1 MRKLFDILDKAT
13 AYWLTIYFFLLIIF
27 IIFRAD
33 FIFFLRDYLNENT
46 AFSDIIF
53 SQYKGAMLSMTSAGY
68 LSLFLF
74 VPTLFSVVFQHKFF
88 VNFKKICAFVLL
100 FILSVLHTASFP
112 FYETYRENFN
122 QMIFR
127 GMNEDWRA
135 LLITFYEQFSL
146 IPRLVI
152 AIILTIILYKIF
164 NFLIKKDYFSKLF
177 FVFPKIISR
186 PVLIIFCYLTILW
199 TLFGGALSWEH
210 QVDFENSGV
219 MKDKFL
225 NEAILDSP
233 QAIYRAYRHNSRAL
247 SCNGLDF
254 TAADVKR
261 LAAIYANTEEYSD
274 NLDDYL
280 TKYASGEKIK
290 EPRHIFVIL
299 AESYAAWPLLN
310 EYENLHIADGV
321 KEIMQNEDS
330 DYTLTMLPNG
340 SSTVSAVM
348 GITTGFADANLYLT
362 VMEEAYKEPYSTAI
376 APAMKRLRYKTNFY
390 YAGPATWENIGAFTK
405 AQGFDNFI
413 SKGDFKNSEGSVWGV
428 KDEILFDEVF
438 NDLTD
443 EKTFNVILTASNH
456 SPFNLDL
463 NAENVDTV
471 SIKNALLGDAKEDK
485 WLIKELGHFKYADRE
500 IAKFIAKTKEKYA
513 DSLFIIIGD
522 HADRYNIEKNTM
534 NYKRYAV
541 PFIIIGK
548 GIKKGTLDKKSAGS
562 HIDVMPTLI
571 EIIAPKNFKY
581 CSLGKSLTE
590 NQKAVNY
597 GFVMTRNFF
606 GNADKIP
613 LEFEKISDE
622 NDALNE
628 EEMIN
633 YINSVRAI
641 SWYRAKYGNIIDE
654 NLIKNTN

>member
-1 MRKLFDILDKAT
+1 MKKLFEITDKIAIN
-13 AYWLTIYFFLLIIF
+13 WLTIYFFLLIIF

-33 FIFFLRDYLNENT
+33 FLFFLRDYLNENT
-46 AFSDIIF
+46 TFYEIIL
-53 SQYKGAMLSMTSAGY
+53 SQYKGALLSMTSAGY

-74 VPTLFSVVFQHKFF
+74 IPTVFSIVFTHKYFITLKKLCAVILF
-88 VNFKKICAFVLL
+88 
-100 FILSVLHTASFP
+100 FILSILHIASIP

-127 GMNEDWRA
+127 GINEDWRA
-135 LLITFYEQFSL
+135 LLVTFYEQFSL
-146 IPRLVI
+146 IPRLILTV
-152 AIILTIILYKIF
+152 ILTIILYKIF
-164 NFLIKKDYFSKLF
+164 IFFIKKEYLSKLF
-177 FVFPKIISR
+177 SFFPKIISR
-186 PVLIIFCYLTILW
+186 SVLIIFCYLTILW

-219 MKDKFL
+219 MRDKFL

-233 QAIYRAYRHNSRAL
+233 QAIYRAYRHNSRVL

-261 LAAIYANTEEYSD
+261 LAAIYANTDEYSD
-274 NLDDYL
+274 NIDDYL

-299 AESYAAWPLLN
+299 AESYAAWPLLK

-321 KEIMQNEDS
+321 KEIMQSEDA

-340 SSTVSAVM
+340 SSTVSALM

-362 VMEEAYKEPYSTAI
+362 VMQEAYKEPYSTAI
-376 APAMKRLRYKTNFY
+376 APVMKRLGYKTNFY
-390 YAGPATWENIGAFTK
+390 YAGPSTWENIGAFTK
-405 AQGFDNFI
+405 AQGFDEFI

-463 NAENVDTV
+463 NAENIDTV
-471 SIKNALLGDAKEDK
+471 SIKNALVGDAKKDE
-485 WLIKELGHFKYADRE
+485 WLVKELGHFKYADRE
-500 IAKFIAKTKEKYA
+500 IAKFISKTKEKYS
-513 DSLFIIIGD
+513 DSVFIIIGD
-522 HADRYNIEKNTM
+522 HADRYNIEKNATD
-534 NYKRYAV
+534 YKRYAI
-541 PFIIIGK
+541 PFIISGK
-548 GIKKGTLDKKSAGS
+548 GVKKGLLDNKSAGS
-562 HIDVMPTLI
+562 HIDVMPTLV
-571 EIIAPKNFKY
+571 EIIAPKDFKY

-597 GFVMTRNFF
+597 GFFMTRNFF

-622 NDALNE
+622 NDILNE
-628 EEMIN
+628 EEMVN
-633 YINSVRAI
+633 YINSVRAV

-654 NLIKNTN
+654 NLIKD